1 MAYPMF
7 VKESTDHT
15 EVKKGNEPV
24 NQDENIGYR
33 YQSTILGM
41 VIDPKRAW
49 MAFFLSFTLFISFS
63 AYVWVSHMSQPIL
76 GDSFSVK

>member
-15 EVKKGNEPV
+15 EVKK
-24 NQDENIGYR
+24 ENIGYR